1 VCTGSSGPQGMVY
14 KLVPWTQ
21 GARALGRL
29 TRPAFPLMFRRAS
42 VRKFFLRGMAVHGD
56 RLTPSQ
62 AVEIV
67 NDALAG
73 AILDDLSADGW
84 HIAPLDPSPCPI
96 TVVWS
101 EKDAVLPIAD
111 YARALPER
119 LPQATLRCWPGSDTF
134 P

>member
-1 VCTGSSGPQGMVY
+1 MVY

-21 GARALGRL
+21 GGRALGRL

-42 VRKFFLRGMAVHGD
+42 VRRFFLRGMAVHGD

-73 AILDDLSADGW
+73 AILDDLSADEW
-84 HIAPLDPSPCPI
+84 HIAPLDTSPVPNHCRM
-96 TVVWS
+96 VG
-101 EKDAVLPIAD
+101 
-111 YARALPER
+111 ER
-119 LPQATLRCWPGSDTF
+119 RGASASGLRPRTSGAPAPGDI
-134 P
+134 